1 MCASVCVV
9 PVQDFSPAL
18 LCQFL
23 FRYECYCVSLMERLH
38 SSSGLG
44 NGVCFSD
51 GTTIYGVLWLSP
63 AGLLLHCIPGRYS
76 PDMAQKIT
84 GYIKLQIPA
93 GKATPAPPV
102 GPALG
107 QHGVNIMAFTKEFNE
122 RTKNDAGLIIPV
134 VITVYADRSFTF
146 ITKTPPA
153 AVLIKKACGI
163 DKASGVPNKNKV
175 AKITKEQ
182 VQKIAETKMPDLNAA
197 SLEAAM
203 SMIAGTARSMGIT
216 VED

>member
-1 MCASVCVV
+1 
-9 PVQDFSPAL
+9 
-18 LCQFL
+18 
-23 FRYECYCVSLMERLH
+23 
-38 SSSGLG
+38 
-44 NGVCFSD
+44 
-51 GTTIYGVLWLSP
+51 
-63 AGLLLHCIPGRYS
+63 
-76 PDMAQKIT
+76 MAQKIT

-175 AKITKEQ
+175 AQITKEQ
-182 VQKIAETKMPDLNAA
+182 VQKIAEQKMPDLNAA

-203 SMIAGTARSMGIT
+203 SMVAGTARSMGIT
-216 VED
+216 VVD